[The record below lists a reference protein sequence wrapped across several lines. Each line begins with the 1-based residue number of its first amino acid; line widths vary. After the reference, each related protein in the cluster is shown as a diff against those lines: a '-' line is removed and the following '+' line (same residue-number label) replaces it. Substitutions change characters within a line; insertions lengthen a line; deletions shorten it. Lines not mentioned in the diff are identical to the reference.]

1 MSLALSK
8 PLATISTSRTCIKIE
23 DDSIRGVVVD
33 RGFPITRC
41 TGSFSNA
48 NSAGTVIATCAAIGD
63 RIFPNA
69 AITTHATFVAGV
81 NNAGAD
87 IARCAGNTII
97 NKRVVT
103 KCSRAL
109 VSRPQGYL

>member
-1 MSLALSK
+1 MPLALSK
-8 PLATISTSRTCIKIE
+8 PLATIGTSRTYIRIE
-23 DDSIRGVVVD
+23 DDSIRGAVVS

-48 NSAGTVIATCAAIGD
+48 NSASTVIATCAAIGG

-69 AITTHATFVAGV
+69 AITSDATFITGV
-81 NNAGAD
+81 NTAGAD

-97 NKRVVT
+97 IKRVVT
-103 KCSRAL
+103 KSSRAF
-109 VSRPQGYL
+109 VSRP